1 MHAEVHLVGAE
12 DLVRYAQVPSIVRV
26 DSRLRV
32 VLLDDGLGGMLLHEE
47 RVDPPYIKDYDASSA
62 GGPENW
68 PRQFDVRNWGFLLAL
83 EGEQPVGGAAVAFDT
98 PGVHMLAGRRDL
110 AVLWD
115 IRVHP
120 ERWGCGIGTRLVQ
133 ASAEWARG
141 HGARQLKIE
150 TQNVNVRACR
160 FYRQQGARLGEIDRY
175 AYAGHPLVAHE
186 VELVWY
192 MELERATGGR

>member
-1 MHAEVHLVGAE
+1 MDVEIRAVGADALE
-12 DLVRYAQVPSIVRV
+12 RFAQVPSIVRV
-26 DSRLRV
+26 GSLLRV
-32 VLLDDGLGGMLLHEE
+32 ELLDDGLGGMLLREE
-47 RVDPPYIKDYDASSA
+47 KVDPPYLKDYDGSSE

-68 PRQFDVRNWGFLLAL
+68 PRQFDVRNWGFFLAL
-83 EGEQPVGGAAVAFDT
+83 EGERPVGAAAVAFDT
-98 PGVHMLAGRRDL
+98 PGVHMLAGRQDL

-120 ERWGCGIGTRLVQ
+120 DLWGRGIGPRLFRV
-133 ASAEWARG
+133 AADWARQ

-175 AYAGHPLVAHE
+175 GYAGHPHVAHE

-192 MELERATGGR
+192 LELEQVAGSK

>member
-1 MHAEVHLVGAE
+1 MPVEIRSVSVDALARFV
-12 DLVRYAQVPSIVRV
+12 QIPSIVRV
-26 DSRLRV
+26 ESLLRV
-32 VLLDDGLGGMLLHEE
+32 VLLDNGLGGMLLHEE
-47 RVDPPYIKDYDASSA
+47 KVHPPYIKDYDAYGE
-62 GGPENW
+62 GGPEDW
-68 PRQFDVRNWGFLLAL
+68 PRQFDVRNWGFFLAL
-83 EGEQPVGGAAVAFDT
+83 EGERPVGGAAVAFDT

-120 ERWGCGIGTRLVQ
+120 DRWGCGIGTQVFRH
-133 ASAEWARG
+133 AAEWARR

-160 FYRQQGARLGEIDRY
+160 FYRQQGAKLGEIDRY
-175 AYAGHPLVAHE
+175 GYAGHPLVGHE

-192 MELERATGGR
+192 LDL